1 MKQHIRRNATLLP
14 MLAMFLACAAQ
25 ASTYCVH
32 TGPELGFALADA
44 SDGGIAN
51 THDNTILLAGGTFAV
66 SGGPFTFISSSGFAL
81 TIEGGYD
88 STCATQ
94 DTTPG
99 LSQLDGGGT
108 HQVISFQ
115 TNGNISV
122 RHVTIQHAYKGGS
135 VGAGGQIDL
144 TNAAAIAVFADNQVI
159 NNTSTYAAG
168 GLTVFG
174 VGTVN
179 IDANLF
185 AGNSAPAASALS
197 TSMGTGSIL
206 YLTNNTIA
214 GNTNTSS
221 GSMITALGGG
231 NASGYVSNNIS
242 YGNING
248 YDFYLYPF
256 QTFEF
261 HNNDYHAL
269 SGVPTANSG
278 GNVDLDPKFFG
289 AGNYRLSGASPL
301 LAGGLTNPAG
311 GLPAMDLDG
320 HAFPS
325 HGRADMGA
333 FEETVFTDGFDG
345 P

>member
-1 MKQHIRRNATLLP
+1 MKQHIRRKAALLSMP
-14 MLAMFLACAAQ
+14 ALFLASVAH

-32 TGPELGFALADA
+32 TGPELGFALTDV

-51 THDNTILLAGGTFAV
+51 THDNTILLASGTFAT

-81 TIEGGYD
+81 AIEGGYD
-88 STCATQ
+88 STCTTQ
-94 DTTPG
+94 DVTPG
-99 LSQLDGGGT
+99 LSQLDGGNT
-108 HQVISFQ
+108 SQVIAFQ

-135 VGAGGQIDL
+135 AGGGGQIDL
-144 TNAAAIAVFADNQVI
+144 TDAAAVAVFADNQVI

-197 TSMGTGSIL
+197 VNMDTGSIV

-214 GNTNTSS
+214 GNSNTSS
-221 GSMITALGGG
+221 GSMIAALGGG
-231 NASGYVSNNIS
+231 TASGYVSNNIS

-248 YDFYLYPF
+248 YDFYLYSF

-261 HNNDYHAL
+261 HNNDFHAL
-269 SGVPTANSG
+269 SGAPTANSG
-278 GNVDLDPKFFG
+278 GNVDLDPGFVG
-289 AGNYRLSGASPL
+289 AGDYRLSGTSPV

-311 GLPAMDLDG
+311 GLPAVDLDG

-325 HGRADMGA
+325 RGRADMGA
-333 FEETVFTDGFDG
+333 FEETIFIDGFDG

>member
-1 MKQHIRRNATLLP
+1 MKQHIWRNAALLSMP
-14 MLAMFLACAAQ
+14 ALFLASVAH

-66 SGGPFTFISSSGFAL
+66 SGGPFTFNSSSGFAL

-88 STCATQ
+88 STCTKL
-94 DTTPG
+94 DPTPG

-108 HQVISFQ
+108 SQVINFQ

-122 RHVTIQHAYKGGS
+122 QHITVQHGSKAGSAGG
-135 VGAGGQIDL
+135 GGQIDL
-144 TNAAAIAVFADNQVI
+144 TNAVAVAVFANNQVI
-159 NNTSTYAAG
+159 DNSSNYSVG

-174 VGTVN
+174 VGTVH

-197 TSMGTGSIL
+197 TSMDAGSII

-214 GNTNTSS
+214 GNTNTS
-221 GSMITALGGG
+221 GGNMIAALGGG
-231 NASGYVSNNIS
+231 SASGYVSNNIS
-242 YGNING
+242 YGNSNG
-248 YDFYLYPF
+248 YDFYLYSF

-261 HNNDYHAL
+261 NYNDYHAL
-269 SGVPTANSG
+269 TGAPAANSG
-278 GNVDLDPKFFG
+278 GNVDLDPKFVG
-289 AGNYRLSGASPL
+289 AGDYRLSGTSPL
-301 LAGGLTNPAG
+301 LASGLTNPTG

-320 HAFPS
+320 HAFPGS
-325 HGRADMGA
+325 GRADMGA
-333 FEETVFTDGFDG
+333 YEETIFIDGFDG

>member
-1 MKQHIRRNATLLP
+1 MKHCIRRHAALFPSLG
-14 MLAMFLACAAQ
+14 LFLAVTAH

-32 TGPELGFALADA
+32 NGAELGFALADA

-51 THDNTILLAGGTFAV
+51 AHDNTILLANGTFATA
-66 SGGPFTFISSSGFAL
+66 GGPFTFNSSSGFAL

-88 STCATQ
+88 STCTTQ
-94 DTTPG
+94 DMTPG

-108 HQVISFQ
+108 SQVINFQ
-115 TNGNISV
+115 TSGNISV
-122 RHVTIQHAYKGGS
+122 RHVTVQHGSKGGS
-135 VGAGGQIDL
+135 AGGGGQIDL
-144 TNAAAIAVFADNQVI
+144 TNAAAVAVFADNQAI
-159 NNTSTYAAG
+159 DNSSTYAAG

-179 IDANLF
+179 IAANLF

-197 TSMGTGSIL
+197 TSMAAGSVI

-214 GNTNTSS
+214 GNTNTS
-221 GSMITALGGG
+221 GGNMITALGGT
-231 NASGYVSNNIS
+231 NAGGYASNNIS
-242 YGNING
+242 YGNTNG
-248 YDFYLYPF
+248 YDFYLYSF

-269 SGVPTANSG
+269 TGVPTNASA
-278 GNVDLDPKFFG
+278 GNIDLDPKFVG
-289 AGNYRLSGASPL
+289 AGNYRLSGASPV
-301 LAGGLTNPAG
+301 LAGGLTNPVG
-311 GLPAMDLDG
+311 GLPAADLDG

-325 HGRADMGA
+325 SGRADMGA
-333 FEETVFTDGFDG
+333 FEETVFIDGFDG